1 MGEEE
6 GEPKTAEFERVAA
19 SNMESRL
26 SAVKHSSV
34 VSSSSF
40 EFETG
45 LVSLVLAQL
54 PEESGA
60 SLRLERRAPRR
71 RRARFGSELLR
82 VVPCCCCCCCW
93 LGSWGRVMVF
103 ANGGCCCWCWCCAGD
118 EEGALALLLLW
129 LSQEHLGMLQLQ
141 ALVVHRAVAV
151 EALRFDIMA
160 MKEKERE
167 EREGGGGGEVVL
179 AGWMEGRDWKMKHTV
194 WTCGF
199 DALREVQCW
208 VRTGGTKDRGN
219 TAAQK
224 GGMQIEEEC
233 SVSRVGVNKRHAR
246 KRRGGGG
253 LQ

>member
-1 MGEEE
+1 MLDMLWESGSQGLSQPMGEEE

-71 RRARFGSELLR
+71 RMARFGSELLR

-118 EEGALALLLLW
+118 EEGALALLLQSL
-129 LSQEHLGMLQLQ
+129 LSQVQCIVWLLWMKQ
-141 ALVVHRAVAV
+141 ALVLAVPLGDAGD
-151 EALRFDIMA
+151 ALEGQATMLVFGAGLKADIMVA
-160 MKEKERE
+160 GCWLLVA
-167 EREGGGGGEVVL
+167 GGGKRLRRKMNTVL
-179 AGWMEGRDWKMKHTV
+179 IRSHKATLTVALCQVQQTGCACVRVAQCRWKEA
-194 WTCGF
+194 W
-199 DALREVQCW
+199 E
-208 VRTGGTKDRGN
+208 
-219 TAAQK
+219 
-224 GGMQIEEEC
+224 
-233 SVSRVGVNKRHAR
+233 
-246 KRRGGGG
+246 
-253 LQ
+253 